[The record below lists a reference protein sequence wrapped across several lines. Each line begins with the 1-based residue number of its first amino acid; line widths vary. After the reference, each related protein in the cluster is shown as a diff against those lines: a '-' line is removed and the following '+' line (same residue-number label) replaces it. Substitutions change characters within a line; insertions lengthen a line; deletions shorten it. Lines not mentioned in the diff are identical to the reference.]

1 MADALPRAQVHGEIV
16 LEAVRDFKLK
26 TPEPAAS
33 RQPPA
38 GTGHL
43 PSARPSLNEEAL
55 WAWGTGEMGR
65 KLGSEWEALGIN
77 EMSLFVSPSKS
88 PVNHTRAKTF

>member
-1 MADALPRAQVHGEIV
+1 MG
-16 LEAVRDFKLK
+16 KLSWK
-26 TPEPAAS
+26 LLGTWSS
-33 RQPPA
+33 RQLSQPPA

-43 PSARPSLNEEAL
+43 PSARPSVNEEAL
-55 WAWGTGEMGR
+55 SAWGTGEMGR

>member
-1 MADALPRAQVHGEIV
+1 MG
-16 LEAVRDFKLK
+16 KLSWK
-26 TPEPAAS
+26 LLGTSSS
-33 RQPPA
+33 RHLSQPPA

-43 PSARPSLNEEAL
+43 PSARPSVNEEAL
-55 WAWGTGEMGR
+55 SAWGTGEMGR